1 MCINKNYDII
11 IMVIIMEVIIGV
23 SNRHVHLTREHL
35 NILFGENYELKEEKK
50 LNQPGQFA
58 ATDTVIIKT
67 KKNQFNKVRIVGP
80 CRNYTQV
87 EISKTDAYFLGLNPP
102 IRDAGDI
109 EGSSPITI
117 IGPKGE
123 LNLNEGCII
132 PTRHI
137 HITPKQMQ
145 LYGFEGLTKVDVLI
159 EGEKTTIL
167 KDVHLKVAEASYY
180 EMHLDTDDANA
191 NLVKNGSI
199 ATIIKSS

>member
-1 MCINKNYDII
+1 
-11 IMVIIMEVIIGV
+11 MEVIIGV

-35 NILFGENYELKEEKK
+35 NILFGENYELNEKTK

-58 ATDTVIIKT
+58 AIETVTIKT
-67 KKNQFNKVRIVGP
+67 EKNEFNNVRIVGP
-80 CRNYTQV
+80 CRSYTQV

-102 IRDAGDI
+102 IREAGDI
-109 EGSSPITI
+109 KGSSPITI

-137 HITPKQMQ
+137 HITPKQME

-167 KDVHLKVAEASYY
+167 KDVHLRVAEESYY

-199 ATIIKSS
+199 ATILKSS